1 MDWLAR
7 ILFLGIAL
15 TGIGAVLLGGL
26 AYGDF
31 KKRGLIRQANGALSG
46 TLLLF
51 LGFLIAAGYLC
62 LADWQVDCGYST
74 NNYWDCGRFGG
85 VDNCASDSPFK
96 GSLTSVLYILGYF

>member
-46 TLLLF
+46 ILLLF
-51 LGFLIAAGYLC
+51 LGFLIAAGTYVWPIGKWTAVIVLIIIGIVTG
-62 LADWQVDCGYST
+62 LVGWIIALLIRRS
-74 NNYWDCGRFGG
+74 
-85 VDNCASDSPFK
+85 K
-96 GSLTSVLYILGYF
+96 GP